1 MTQSTYFT
9 LFTAAAHYLLGWATP
24 MVVPLA
30 ICPKAPAGAQ
40 QYVDDI
46 SGYVLF
52 GVIALF
58 GIAGAVSV
66 GAIVLGRMLNMHHV
80 SQGGVVGL
88 FVVVIA
94 AVLYVLFPDI
104 VSDFLGNGCI

>member
-1 MTQSTYFT
+1 MTLSTVLTAT
-9 LFTAAAHYLLGWATP
+9 LFQLVGWAA
-24 MVVPLA
+24 PLLIPLQ

-52 GVIALF
+52 GVIAIF
-58 GIAGAVSV
+58 GIAGAISI
-66 GAIVLGRMLNMHHV
+66 GAIVLGRLLSMHHI
-80 SQGGVVGL
+80 SQGGVIGL
-88 FVVVIA
+88 FVVLIA
-94 AVLYVLFPDI
+94 AVLYVLFPGI

>member
-1 MTQSTYFT
+1 MTLPLWFT
-9 LFTAAAHYLLGWATP
+9 VAVHHLVGWATP
-24 MVVPLA
+24 LAVPLQV
-30 ICPKAPAGAQ
+30 CPKAPAGAQ

-52 GVIALF
+52 GVIAIF

-66 GAIVLGRMLNMHHV
+66 GAIVLGRILNMHHV

-88 FVVVIA
+88 FVVLIA

-104 VSDFLGNGCI
+104 VADFLGNGCI